1 MKQHLDLNILFSTE
15 EEDEFFGFENLVV
28 NDHNSQEELTALF
41 STDNIED
48 EFHGFETPNNLDL
61 IFLSDSEED
70 EFFGF

>member
-1 MKQHLDLNILFSTE
+1 MSFV
-15 EEDEFFGFENLVV
+15 GFENLVV

-41 STDNIED
+41 STDNIGD